1 MPSLLREVAAEPLLV
16 VEATALRG
24 LLAVAL
30 DRVAMDRL
38 LAGLTPRQPRFR
50 GVLEGAALAS
60 VERATELV
68 LRRVRVTRTT
78 CLLRSL
84 IRYRLLRERGV
95 EVVFKMGV
103 RHRGEELEGHA
114 WIELRG
120 QPVLERESTD
130 YQVTFAYPNPA
141 A

>member
-1 MPSLLREVAAEPLLV
+1 MVA
-16 VEATALRG
+16 EATALRG
-24 LLAVAL
+24 ILAVAL

-38 LAGLTPRQPRFR
+38 LVGLTPRQPRL
-50 GVLEGAALAS
+50 GGLSEEVALAR

-68 LRRVRVTRTT
+68 LRRVRATRTT

-95 EVVFKMGV
+95 AVVFKMGV
-103 RHRGEELEGHA
+103 RQRGEELEGHA

-130 YQVTFAYPNPA
+130 YQVTFAYPTPES
-141 A
+141 

>member
-1 MPSLLREVAAEPLLV
+1 
-16 VEATALRG
+16 
-24 LLAVAL
+24 
-30 DRVAMDRL
+30 MDRL
-38 LAGLTPRQPRFR
+38 FRGLTPATARFAGR
-50 GVLEGAALAS
+50 SEAEALEA

-78 CLLRSL
+78 SLLRSL
-84 IRYRLLRERGV
+84 IRYRCLRERGV
-95 EVVFKMGV
+95 EVVFKMGLREREGV
-103 RHRGEELEGHA
+103 MEGHA

-130 YQVTFAYPNPA
+130 YQVTFVYPPSA

>member
-1 MPSLLREVAAEPLLV
+1 MAAAPGLVAEVVL
-16 VEATALRG
+16 LRG
-24 LLAVAL
+24 LLPVAL
-30 DRVAMDRL
+30 ARLPMDRL
-38 LAGLTPRQPRFR
+38 LRGLTPAKARFAGR
-50 GVLEGAALAS
+50 SEAATLEAI
-60 VERATELV
+60 EQATELV

-84 IRYRLLRERGV
+84 IRYRCLRERGV
-95 EVVFKMGV
+95 EVVFKMGL
-103 RHRGEELEGHA
+103 RDREGAMEGHA

-130 YQVTFAYPNPA
+130 YQVTFVYPPSA

>member
-1 MPSLLREVAAEPLLV
+1 MAEVAL
-16 VEATALRG
+16 LRG

-30 DRVAMDRL
+30 ERVAMDRL
-38 LAGLTPRQPRFR
+38 LEGLTPREVRFAVR
-50 GVLEGAALAS
+50 SEAHALEA

-84 IRYRLLRERGV
+84 IRYRCLRERGV
-95 EVVFKMGV
+95 AVVFKMGV
-103 RHRGEELEGHA
+103 RDRAGEMEGHA

-130 YQVTFAYPNPA
+130 YQVTFAYPPSVA
-141 A
+141 